1 MAAHV
6 TSQVLSVERTAYVQ
20 RFLRLTRISALRSL
34 KVRYRGSALGVL
46 WSFGNPVMMTVVYT
60 TLFGTAFARYYDG
73 SVTRYLLSV
82 FVALVIVT
90 FFMSTTSEALITVVA
105 NGTILN
111 KIAVPPA
118 VFPVS
123 SVAAN
128 LYQQLLTTFPVVLV
142 VAIVVVHDPL
152 RVMLVPVVLLGLALL
167 TTGFALVLS
176 AMYVFFRDLSYLWGI
191 VGFIFWLTSPMFYP
205 AEVVPDRIR
214 FWFNINPLAQQI
226 SAIREVTLA
235 HGSIRF
241 GLIGISLASGVLA
254 FAIGVWLFRATRR
267 DFMDL
272 I

>member
-1 MAAHV
+1 MAAQV
-6 TSQVLSVERTAYVQ
+6 TAHFLSPERAANVQ

-46 WSFGNPVMMTVVYT
+46 WSFGNPVMMTIVYT

-73 SVTRYLLSV
+73 SVTRYLLAV
-82 FVALVIVT
+82 FVALVAVT
-90 FFMSTTSEALITVVA
+90 FFMNTTSEALMTVVA
-105 NGTILN
+105 NGSILN

-118 VFPVS
+118 VFPLS
-123 SVAAN
+123 SVVAN
-128 LYQQLLTTFPVVLV
+128 LYQQSLTTFPVVLI
-142 VAIVVVHDPL
+142 VAIVVARDPV
-152 RVMLVPVVLLGLALL
+152 RVALVPVVLLGLALL

-205 AEVVPDRIR
+205 AEVVPERIR
-214 FWFNINPLAQQI
+214 FWFNVNPLAQQI
-226 SAIREVTLA
+226 SAIREVALA
-235 HGSIRF
+235 HGAVRF
-241 GLIGISLASGVLA
+241 ELVGIALASGVLA
-254 FAIGVWLFRATRR
+254 FAIGVVLFRATRR